1 MFHGFV
7 TVEHASVTDNRVVT
21 RFAPSPTGWLHRGH
35 AYAAWVAW
43 RRAREAGGRFL
54 LRIEDI
60 DPERCRPEF
69 TAGIIEDMRWLGLDW
84 DGEVR
89 IQSAHFPAYR
99 AALEALAAR
108 GLVYPCFCS
117 RAEVMREAAAA
128 AGAPHDP
135 DGAPLYPGTCRALS
149 DADRARRI
157 AAGHPHA
164 WRLHMTR
171 ALATA
176 PTLRFRDDDEPVVA
190 TPAVFGDVVLARRG
204 VPASYHLCSVH
215 DDALQ
220 GVTLVTR
227 AEDLRPATHL
237 HRLLQFL
244 MGWPVPDYAFFPL
257 VAGADGRR
265 LSKRDGAASLR
276 SLRAAGGMAAD
287 MLDGLV

>member
-1 MFHGFV
+1 
-7 TVEHASVTDNRVVT
+7 
-21 RFAPSPTGWLHRGH
+21 LHRGH
-35 AYAAWVAW
+35 AYAAWLAW

-69 TAGIIEDMRWLGLDW
+69 AAAIPQDLRWLGLDW

-89 IQSAHFPAYR
+89 VQSSHFGAYR
-99 AALEALAAR
+99 AVLESLAAR
-108 GLVYPCFCS
+108 CLVYPCFCS
-117 RAEVMREAAAA
+117 RAEVMREVVASAA
-128 AGAPHDP
+128 APHDP
-135 DGAPLYPGTCRALS
+135 DGAPLYPGTCRSLS
-149 DADRARRI
+149 AAERACRI

-164 WRLHMTR
+164 WRLDMAR
-171 ALATA
+171 AEGSS
-176 PTLRFRDDDEPVVA
+176 PTLSFCANGEAVVA

-227 AEDLRPATHL
+227 GEDLRPATHL

-257 VAGADGRR
+257 VSGADGRR
-265 LSKRDGAASLR
+265 LSKRDGATSLR
-276 SLRAAGGMAAD
+276 TLREAGVPAAEVLNGFLETGIS
-287 MLDGLV
+287 